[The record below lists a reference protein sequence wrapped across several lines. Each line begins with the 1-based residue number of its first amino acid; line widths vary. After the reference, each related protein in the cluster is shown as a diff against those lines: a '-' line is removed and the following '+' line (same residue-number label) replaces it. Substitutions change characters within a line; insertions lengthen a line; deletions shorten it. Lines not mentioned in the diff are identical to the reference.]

1 MGKVEHDKNKL
12 PESDMFY
19 GAENYTFK
27 NATENRLKMTQAE
40 TILWEVVKNRK
51 LGIKFRRQ
59 HPIGKF
65 IADFYCH
72 KVKLVIELDGEYH
85 DDIDQK
91 NYDLERTKEFERLG
105 LNIIRF
111 TNDMVINK
119 LEAVLDGI
127 SGFIKQSE

>member
-1 MGKVEHDKNKL
+1 
-12 PESDMFY
+12 MFY